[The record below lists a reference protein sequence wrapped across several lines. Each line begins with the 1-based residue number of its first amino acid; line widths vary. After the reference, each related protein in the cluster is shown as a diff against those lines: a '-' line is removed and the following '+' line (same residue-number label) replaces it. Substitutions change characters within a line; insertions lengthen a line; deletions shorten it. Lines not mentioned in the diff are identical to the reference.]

1 MKNMAAML
9 LLAIMWGLSIPV
21 TKIGLQSLPPL
32 TLTALRFAAAVPLL
46 LPFFV
51 GKHRIPW
58 RELPRVAAL
67 GVLGIGIGQVAQA
80 YGVAGTSASVG
91 TIISAT
97 IPVFV
102 VIFAA
107 VRLKQP
113 VSGLQRFG
121 LLAAFIG
128 IGLVAL
134 DGDATGGL
142 RASAGGVAWML
153 LSAVT
158 IAFYYVWGAELAR
171 EHGIVPL
178 AAWSTLFGFLA
189 VLPWTAWE
197 VRHTPFQITGEGL
210 AAAGYLGAVVTV
222 AGLLLWLHLLRTV
235 PARIAASVQFLQP
248 VIGVAA
254 SSAIFGDQLGLLF
267 GIGVALVLAGLALT
281 TVPRTRTPAT

>member
-1 MKNMAAML
+1 MTSVAALL

-21 TKIGLQSLPPL
+21 TKIGLQTLPPL
-32 TLTALRFAAAVPLL
+32 LV
-46 LPFFV
+46 PFFV
-51 GKHRIPW
+51 GKHRPPW
-58 RELPRVAAL
+58 RELPRMAAL
-67 GVLGIGIGQVAQA
+67 GVLGIGIGQVAQV

-107 VRLKQP
+107 IRLKQP
-113 VSGLQRFG
+113 VSGVQKIG
-121 LLAAFIG
+121 LLAVFIG

-134 DGDATGGL
+134 DGDASGIL
-142 RASAGGVAWML
+142 SASAAGVAWML

-158 IAFYYVWGAELAR
+158 IAFYYVWSVELTR
-171 EHGIVPL
+171 EHGIATL
-178 AAWSTLFGFLA
+178 AAWSTFFGFLA

-197 VRHTPFQITGEGL
+197 IHRTPFQITGEGL
-210 AAAGYLGAVVTV
+210 AAAGYLGAIVTV

-235 PARIAASVQFLQP
+235 PARMAASVQFLQP
-248 VIGVAA
+248 VIGVVA
-254 SSAIFGDQLGLLF
+254 SAAIFGDQLGLLF

-281 TVPRTRTPAT
+281 SLTRTRLPS